1 MIWTE
6 TQVKVIVSDEMIDR
20 IKDVI
25 DGLDCLEN
33 IMYEHGFYFHAPRT
47 DDYSPEDVHNVK
59 EFLETLCDSR
69 CEFEQ

>member
-6 TQVKVIVSDEMIDR
+6 EKVEVIIGDEMIDA
-20 IKDVI
+20 IAKVVE
-25 DGLDCLEN
+25 GLDRLEN
-33 IMYEHGFYFHAPRT
+33 IMYEYGFYFHAPRT